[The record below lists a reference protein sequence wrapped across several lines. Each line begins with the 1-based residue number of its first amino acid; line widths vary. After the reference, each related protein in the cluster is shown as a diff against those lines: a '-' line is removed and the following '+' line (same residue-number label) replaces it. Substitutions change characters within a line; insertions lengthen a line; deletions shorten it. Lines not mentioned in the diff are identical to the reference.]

1 MTRQNLL
8 RLFLTQSKDSD
19 KDCDCQPTWL
29 SLALAIL
36 PAVLPVLIDKIGD
49 LLMRWLF
56 GGDEEEASEDSEE
69 EAEAEEEEAKP
80 KKAKRNKQ

>member
-1 MTRQNLL
+1 MSYQTNLL
-8 RLFLTQSKDSD
+8 RSLLTRSKDDD

-36 PAVLPVLIDKIGD
+36 PAVLPVLIDKLGN

-56 GGDEEEASEDSEE
+56 DDEEEDVLEDDDP
-69 EAEAEEEEAKP
+69 KP
-80 KKAKRNKQ
+80 SKKAKKSR

>member
-8 RLFLTQSKDSD
+8 RLFLAQSKNPD

-36 PAVLPVLIDKIGD
+36 PAVLLVLIDKIGD

-56 GGDEEEASEDSEE
+56 GEDEEESTEDHKE
-69 EAEAEEEEAKP
+69 EAEEEEEEAKP
-80 KKAKRNKQ
+80 KKTKRSKQ